1 MLSAAVD
8 DGLGSI
14 SRFRTQNRERTVEEF
29 TVELAE
35 VPVRI
40 RCKHHQTRSY
50 LAAFSTDR
58 EPYFTVEP
66 EESDLARVQA
76 EFDRTAALEERS
88 GEALAPWYLEN
99 TAVHALLAEGLTAYN
114 VLLMHGSALSMDG
127 KAYIFTASSGTGK
140 STHARLWRELYG
152 ERVVM
157 INDDKPMLR
166 IADDGITVYGTPWRG
181 KHRLGMNGSAPL
193 CAIVSLERGAEN
205 RIEPMQKA
213 EAFPVLMKQ
222 AFSSKDPATM
232 TRILAMEQT
241 LLEKIPF
248 FLLHCNMDPDA
259 ARVAYEGMRERIR

>member
-1 MLSAAVD
+1 MED
-8 DGLGSI
+8 
-14 SRFRTQNRERTVEEF
+14 F

-40 RCKHHQTRSY
+40 KCRFRQTRSY
-50 LAAFSTDR
+50 LEAYLTDR
-58 EPYFTVEP
+58 EPLFTVEP
-66 EESDLARVQA
+66 TEKDLFKAQA
-76 EFDRTAALEERS
+76 EYDRTAVLEGRS
-88 GEALAPWYLEN
+88 AETLSEWTLEN
-99 TAVHALLAEGLTAYN
+99 AAVHALLAEGLTAYD

-127 KAYIFTASSGTGK
+127 KAVIFTAPSGTGK
-140 STHARLWRELYG
+140 STHTRLWRELYG

-193 CAIVSLERGAEN
+193 CTIVSLERGTEN

-213 EAFPVLMKQ
+213 DAFLVLMKQ

-232 TRILAMEQT
+232 SRILAMEQT
-241 LLEKIPF
+241 LLEKVPF
-248 FLLHCNMDPDA
+248 YSLHCNMDPDA
-259 ARVAYEGMRERIR
+259 ARVAYEGMQERIR